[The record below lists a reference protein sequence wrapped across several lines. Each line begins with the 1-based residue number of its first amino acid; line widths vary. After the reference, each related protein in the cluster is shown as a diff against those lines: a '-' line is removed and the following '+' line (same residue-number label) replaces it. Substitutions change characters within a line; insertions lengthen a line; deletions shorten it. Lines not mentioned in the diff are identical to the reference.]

1 MEDTVWARK
10 FVEVELAPHFFH
22 TGTASS
28 PHFNAK
34 LLESQ
39 GVPSCGCLQVGC
51 IKQKIRCSDLQH
63 QLKQCQ
69 KAFSVLTY
77 LKVPIPFI
85 SFLMLNSN

>member
-34 LLESQ
+34 LLKSHRVFPAVAAYELVALSR
-39 GVPSCGCLQVGC
+39 
-51 IKQKIRCSDLQH
+51 K
-63 QLKQCQ
+63 
-69 KAFSVLTY
+69 
-77 LKVPIPFI
+77 
-85 SFLMLNSN
+85 